1 MKTHRLIRWSG
12 LAAIAGGV
20 LNAVVS
26 FAAPAVGSPL
36 EWGFFLGGIANQFGL
51 IGIYAFQVE
60 GSGAMGLLGFLL
72 AMVGNAYFTGG
83 EPSIGGVDSTAVFG
97 SIFALGLLL
106 LAVGTLKAGKLPRW
120 APVMWILAVLVGL
133 PGAFVA
139 SLESLS
145 FQLGAVAFGLGFIG
159 AGYGLWS
166 PVRAMS

>member
-12 LAAIAGGV
+12 LAAIVGGV
-20 LNAVVS
+20 MNAIVS
-26 FAAPAVGSPL
+26 IVTPAAGSPL

-60 GSGAMGLLGFLL
+60 GSGAMGLVGFLL

-83 EPSIGGVDSTAVFG
+83 EASIGGVDGTAVFG
-97 SIFALGLLL
+97 SLFALGLLL
-106 LAVGTLKAGKLPRW
+106 LAASTLKAGKLPRW
-120 APVMWILAVLVGL
+120 APVMWIVAVLVGL
-133 PGAFVA
+133 PGAFVE
-139 SLESLS
+139 SLETLS

-166 PVRAMS
+166 RARAMP